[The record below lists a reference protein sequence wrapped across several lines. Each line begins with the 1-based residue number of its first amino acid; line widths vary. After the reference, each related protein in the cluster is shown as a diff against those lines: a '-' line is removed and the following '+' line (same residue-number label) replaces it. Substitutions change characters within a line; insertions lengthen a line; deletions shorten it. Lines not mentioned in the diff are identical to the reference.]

1 MNLWTERYRPT
12 TASEYVFK
20 DDNQRQIVA
29 GWIAE
34 KNIGHLLLSG
44 PAGTGKTSLAKVLV
58 HDLEIA
64 DEDFMYINAS
74 RDNGIEMIR
83 RKITAFSETMPW
95 ASKFKIILLDEADN
109 LTADGMLALRGVIE
123 QYESVVRFIL
133 TCNYAHRIIPA
144 IHSRCQ
150 SLHIASLDQSD
161 FTVKIVEILADN
173 EIEFDID
180 TVDAYVKGQYPDL
193 RKTINSVQQNI
204 KNGKLINPSELT
216 STTDWKLQMVVM
228 FKDGKLKQARE
239 LICRNAIA
247 EDYDEIYRFLYR
259 NLEFFGDTEDKQ
271 DAAVIIIRDSMV
283 KHTLVADVEINLS
296 ACLIELGQIA

>member
-1 MNLWTERYRPT
+1 
-12 TASEYVFK
+12 
-20 DDNQRQIVA
+20 
-29 GWIAE
+29 
-34 KNIGHLLLSG
+34 
-44 PAGTGKTSLAKVLV
+44 
-58 HDLEIA
+58 
-64 DEDFMYINAS
+64 
-74 RDNGIEMIR
+74 
-83 RKITAFSETMPW
+83 
-95 ASKFKIILLDEADN
+95 
-109 LTADGMLALRGVIE
+109 
-123 QYESVVRFIL
+123 
-133 TCNYAHRIIPA
+133 
-144 IHSRCQ
+144 
-150 SLHIASLDQSD
+150 LHIASLDQSD

>member
-296 ACLIELGQIA
+296 ACLIELGQIE